1 MDTYRRALM
10 SPLRRCLLTLAFP
23 LSVLACVPAWA
34 QPAAVKADTAWARP
48 TVAGQAAGG
57 GFLKITGGA
66 AADRLLGGS
75 AGVSKAVELHT
86 MKMDGDVMRMR
97 EVPGIDIPAGQ
108 AVELKPG
115 GLHLMFTGLKQ
126 PLKAGE
132 SFPLT
137 LRFEKAG
144 EVKVEVKVSAQ
155 PPSGAAAGHAGPGGH
170 KH

>member
-1 MDTYRRALM
+1 M
-10 SPLRRCLLTLAFP
+10 SPLMSASRRRLLTVALPLPLA
-23 LSVLACVPAWA
+23 LIVCASGWA
-34 QPAAVKADTAWARP
+34 QTTAVKVEAAWARP

-75 AGVSKAVELHT
+75 AGISKAVELHS
-86 MKMDGDVMRMR
+86 MQMDGDVMRMR
-97 EVPGIDIPAGQ
+97 EVPSIAVPAGQ
-108 AVELKPG
+108 VVALKPG

-126 PLKAGE
+126 PLKAGK

-144 EVKVEVKVSAQ
+144 EVKVDVKISAQ
-155 PPSGAAAGHAGPGGH
+155 PPSGVTAGQGGYSDH

>member
-1 MDTYRRALM
+1 MSMTRRAL
-10 SPLRRCLLTLAFP
+10 TLAT
-23 LSVLACVPAWA
+23 ACAAMCSPVAVWA
-34 QPAAVKADTAWARP
+34 QATVKVEAAWARP
-48 TVAGQAAGG
+48 TVQGQAAGG

-75 AGVSKAVELHT
+75 AGISKAVEMHT
-86 MKMDGDVMRMR
+86 MQMDGDVMRMR
-97 EVPGIDIPAGQ
+97 QVPGIVVPAGQ

-144 EVKVEVKVSAQ
+144 EVKVEVKISVQ
-155 PPSGAAAGHAGPGGH
+155 PPAGVATVPADH

>member
-1 MDTYRRALM
+1 MPPLM
-10 SPLRRCLLTLAFP
+10 SASRRSLLL
-23 LSVLACVPAWA
+23 LSLLACAAAWA
-34 QPAAVKADTAWARP
+34 RTPAVKVEAAWARP

-75 AGVSKAVELHT
+75 STISKSVELHS
-86 MKMDGDVMRMR
+86 MQMDGDVMRMR
-97 EVPGIDIPAGQ
+97 EVPGIAVPAGQ

-115 GLHLMFTGLKQ
+115 GLHLMFMGLKR
-126 PLKAGE
+126 PLKAGDTV
-132 SFPLT
+132 PLT

-144 EVKVEVKVSAQ
+144 EVKVDVEISAQ
-155 PPSGAAAGHAGPGGH
+155 PPAGAAAGHGEGH

>member
-1 MDTYRRALM
+1 M
-10 SPLRRCLLTLAFP
+10 SPLMSASRRRLLTSALSLPLAFIVCA
-23 LSVLACVPAWA
+23 SGWA
-34 QPAAVKADTAWARP
+34 QTTTVKVETAWARP

-66 AADRLLGGS
+66 TADRLLGGS
-75 AGVSKAVELHT
+75 AGISKAVELHS
-86 MKMDGDVMRMR
+86 MQMDGDVMRMR
-97 EVPGIDIPAGQ
+97 EVPGIAVPAGQ
-108 AVELKPG
+108 VVALKPG

-144 EVKVEVKVSAQ
+144 EVKVSVKISAQ
-155 PPSGAAAGHAGPGGH
+155 PPTGATAGQGGH
-170 KH
+170 SDHKH

>member
-1 MDTYRRALM
+1 M
-10 SPLRRCLLTLAFP
+10 SPLMSASRRSLLA
-23 LSVLACVPAWA
+23 LSLFACMPVWA
-34 QPAAVKADTAWARP
+34 QSAAVKVDAAWVRP

-57 GFLKITGGA
+57 GFVKLTGGT

-75 AGVSKAVELHT
+75 AGVSNAVELHS
-86 MKMDGDVMRMR
+86 MQMDGDVMRMR
-97 EVPGIDIPAGQ
+97 EVPGIAVPAGQ
-108 AVELKPG
+108 VVELKPG

-144 EVKVEVKVSAQ
+144 EVTVQVKVSAQ
-155 PPSGAAAGHAGPGGH
+155 PPTGAAAGEGGQGSKGGHGGH